1 MISAALAVLESEE
14 QRNELSEIYE
24 NNISNCYNIAFQ
36 QLHNKH
42 DAEDAIQD
50 AFLAI
55 ANNTSI
61 FFGIPN
67 ENKMP
72 YINAV
77 IRNISCKL
85 WNKKHATAE
94 REVEFNEQL
103 IEDSIPLDERIVS
116 EYSCEDIY
124 RFIDT
129 FPDTTKTAIYF
140 RIHFDMKYS
149 DIAKTLNISEDA
161 AKKRVERAIA
171 KIKQFMEGYCSNNS
185 LKIVSLLMNG

>member
-24 NNISNCYNIAFQ
+24 NNISNFYNIAFQ

-55 ANNTSI
+55 ANNPSI

-72 YINAV
+72 YLN
-77 IRNISCKL
+77 NE
-85 WNKKHATAE
+85 KHKVTSKNL
-94 REVEFNEQL
+94 V
-103 IEDSIPLDERIVS
+103 
-116 EYSCEDIY
+116 
-124 RFIDT
+124 
-129 FPDTTKTAIYF
+129 
-140 RIHFDMKYS
+140 
-149 DIAKTLNISEDA
+149 
-161 AKKRVERAIA
+161 
-171 KIKQFMEGYCSNNS
+171 
-185 LKIVSLLMNG
+185 

>member
-24 NNISNCYNIAFQ
+24 NNISNFYNIAFQ

-55 ANNTSI
+55 ANNPSI

-116 EYSCEDIY
+116 E
-124 RFIDT
+124 
-129 FPDTTKTAIYF
+129 
-140 RIHFDMKYS
+140 
-149 DIAKTLNISEDA
+149 
-161 AKKRVERAIA
+161 
-171 KIKQFMEGYCSNNS
+171 
-185 LKIVSLLMNG
+185 

>member
-24 NNISNCYNIAFQ
+24 NNISNFYNIAFQ

-85 WNKKHATAE
+85 WN
-94 REVEFNEQL
+94 

-171 KIKQFMEGYCSNNS
+171 KIKQFMEGCANE
-185 LKIVSLLMNG
+185 

>member
-24 NNISNCYNIAFQ
+24 NNISNFYNIAFQ

-77 IRNISCKL
+77 IR
-85 WNKKHATAE
+85 KHATAE

-171 KIKQFMEGYCSNNS
+171 KIKQFMEGCANE
-185 LKIVSLLMNG
+185 

>member
-24 NNISNCYNIAFQ
+24 NNISNFYNIAFQ

-77 IRNISCKL
+77 IRND
-85 WNKKHATAE
+85 
-94 REVEFNEQL
+94 V
-103 IEDSIPLDERIVS
+103 V
-116 EYSCEDIY
+116 
-124 RFIDT
+124 
-129 FPDTTKTAIYF
+129 
-140 RIHFDMKYS
+140 
-149 DIAKTLNISEDA
+149 
-161 AKKRVERAIA
+161 
-171 KIKQFMEGYCSNNS
+171 
-185 LKIVSLLMNG
+185 

>member
-24 NNISNCYNIAFQ
+24 NNISNFYNIAFQ

-171 KIKQFMEGYCSNNS
+171 KIKQLMEGCANE
-185 LKIVSLLMNG
+185 

>member
-24 NNISNCYNIAFQ
+24 NNISNFYNIAFQ

-61 FFGIPN
+61 FSVFRTRIRCRTSTLLFGTYLAN
-67 ENKMP
+67 CGT
-72 YINAV
+72 
-77 IRNISCKL
+77 RNTQRRNVKL
-85 WNKKHATAE
+85 SLT
-94 REVEFNEQL
+94 
-103 IEDSIPLDERIVS
+103 
-116 EYSCEDIY
+116 
-124 RFIDT
+124 
-129 FPDTTKTAIYF
+129 
-140 RIHFDMKYS
+140 
-149 DIAKTLNISEDA
+149 
-161 AKKRVERAIA
+161 
-171 KIKQFMEGYCSNNS
+171 NNS

>member
-1 MISAALAVLESEE
+1 
-14 QRNELSEIYE
+14 
-24 NNISNCYNIAFQ
+24 
-36 QLHNKH
+36 
-42 DAEDAIQD
+42 
-50 AFLAI
+50 
-55 ANNTSI
+55 
-61 FFGIPN
+61 
-67 ENKMP
+67 MP

-116 EYSCEDIY
+116 EYSCEEIY

-161 AKKRVERAIA
+161 AKKRVERAIT
-171 KIKQFMEGYCSNNS
+171 KIKNYMEGCANE
-185 LKIVSLLMNG
+185 

>member
-24 NNISNCYNIAFQ
+24 NNISNFYNIAFQ

-42 DAEDAIQD
+42 D
-50 AFLAI
+50 AI

-171 KIKQFMEGYCSNNS
+171 KIKQFMEGCANE
-185 LKIVSLLMNG
+185 

>member
-24 NNISNCYNIAFQ
+24 NNISNFYNIAFQ

-55 ANNTSI
+55 ANNPSI

-116 EYSCEDIY
+116 EYSCEDTVSY
-124 RFIDT
+124 T
-129 FPDTTKTAIYF
+129 HLTLPTT
-140 RIHFDMKYS
+140 
-149 DIAKTLNISEDA
+149 
-161 AKKRVERAIA
+161 
-171 KIKQFMEGYCSNNS
+171 
-185 LKIVSLLMNG
+185 

>member
-24 NNISNCYNIAFQ
+24 NNISNFYNIAFQ

-67 ENKMP
+67 ENKMC
-72 YINAV
+72 
-77 IRNISCKL
+77 IRDRGS
-85 WNKKHATAE
+85 AE
-94 REVEFNEQL
+94 RH
-103 IEDSIPLDERIVS
+103 
-116 EYSCEDIY
+116 YSFCHH
-124 RFIDT
+124 
-129 FPDTTKTAIYF
+129 KG
-140 RIHFDMKYS
+140 YS
-149 DIAKTLNISEDA
+149 
-161 AKKRVERAIA
+161 
-171 KIKQFMEGYCSNNS
+171 G
-185 LKIVSLLMNG
+185 